1 MFNTDPKNKKDK
13 GSIQLAKRIGGK
25 RFATI
30 SEIDSEGDEHFLGRG
45 GSVNLINGDVV
56 VVSNGTETFR
66 VTQRSFRAAELM
78 SGNGVRMHGYNREGV
93 RRSVIAIYTKM

>member
-1 MFNTDPKNKKDK
+1 MFGLPKKDR
-13 GSIQLAKRIGGK
+13 GSIQLAQRIGGK

-30 SEIDSEGDEHFLGRG
+30 SEIDENGDEHFLGRG

-66 VTQRSFRAAELM
+66 VTQRSFRAGELM
-78 SGNGVRMHGYNREGV
+78 SGNGVRMKGVNREGV
-93 RRSVIAIYTKM
+93 SRSVLAIYTKR

>member
-1 MFNTDPKNKKDK
+1 MFGLPKKDRC
-13 GSIQLAKRIGGK
+13 SIQLAKRIGGK

-30 SEIDSEGDEHFLGRG
+30 CEIDENGDEHFLGRG

-66 VTQRSFRAAELM
+66 VTQRSFRASELM
-78 SGNGVRMHGYNREGV
+78 SGNGVRMKGVNREGV
-93 RRSVIAIYTKM
+93 SRSVLAIYTKH